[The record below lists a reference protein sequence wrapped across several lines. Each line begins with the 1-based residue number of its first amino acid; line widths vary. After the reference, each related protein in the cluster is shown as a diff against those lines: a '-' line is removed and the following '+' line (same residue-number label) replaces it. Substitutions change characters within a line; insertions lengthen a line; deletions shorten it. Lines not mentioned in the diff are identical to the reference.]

1 MPSSQSLSDPRRV
14 TVRLPD
20 FLPDFLPELLGH
32 AAFAG
37 VAILL
42 LLAAGQPLLTDDTWL
57 HLALGKAYA
66 AEGPWLSADPLLAR
80 ALGPPAPAAW
90 LFDVGL
96 FGVERWA
103 GFSGLRAVH
112 VAGVA
117 AILALTWSL
126 LRRASG
132 SRLFASLAS
141 GLFIA
146 LSAYRL
152 IQLRPHLL
160 TMLAVLALYWLLL
173 EGTSP
178 PSRKRIAGAV
188 VLFAI
193 WANVHAAFLLGPLLV
208 GAAFAGGL
216 IAMLWRDA
224 GARERSRGRA
234 IGLAAAGGLGGL
246 ATLLNPGGIQ
256 PHLAWFVAGRETPDL
271 ARVGDEWSAVNL
283 FAFPLP
289 GLPPSPLAWLIFW
302 GLILA
307 VLALIV
313 HVARRGRQSPNGNET
328 RAPFDPALL
337 FVALLS
343 LALPVIAVRFLW
355 LGIFPLLLLAHALRP
370 WLEARAQEKSI
381 PWIGAVASLLLLPAF
396 LNWGTGPLIF
406 ATLPG
411 TWAGYAEPYRAG
423 KYHADLIWMLDD
435 AGLQGTAFADYH
447 MAGFAGY
454 WLAPDIRTLVN
465 GTLNVPQDVIA
476 ANLPLRERR
485 GQREGETYTEL
496 LDRQGIDLFLG
507 IRLPRAADSARPWFY
522 STAHLERTPGW
533 IPIFRNLTSAIYLR
547 ANAKNQPNLQ
557 RLVEYYAEQEV
568 PFDPAVGFDAE
579 RVIRKN
585 RNWAILH
592 GLIPRHF
599 GAITKAA
606 YGSDP
611 KLKVQGRGTLA
622 AIYTALGLYER
633 AIGLDRKRLEADP
646 GIVAVRRRLVWCLLR
661 LGRITEALEF
671 AEPLG
676 ETPPGDWLSHRIY
689 DVAREVIDSNAEARA
704 GLIARLPVLSYAEA
718 AALTA
723 GLAIPVP
730 RVPAR

>member
-1 MPSSQSLSDPRRV
+1 MPTSECILNKASL
-14 TVRLPD
+14 TEH
-20 FLPDFLPELLGH
+20 LPEIVSWVAFMGLAAPLL
-32 AAFAG
+32 
-37 VAILL
+37 V
-42 LLAAGQPLLTDDTWL
+42 AAGQPILTDDTWL

-66 AEGPWLSADPLLAR
+66 AAGPWLDADPLLASP
-80 ALGPPAPAAW
+80 LGPPTPTAW

-96 FGVERWA
+96 FGIERWA
-103 GFSGLRAVH
+103 GFTGLRAVH
-112 VAGVA
+112 LVSVA
-117 AILALTWSL
+117 AILALAWWL

-132 SRLFASLAS
+132 SRIFASLGC
-141 GLFIA
+141 GLFAA
-146 LSAYRL
+146 LAAYRL
-152 IQLRPHLL
+152 IQLRPHLFTL
-160 TMLAVLALYWLLL
+160 LAVLTLYWLLL
-173 EGTSP
+173 ESTSP
-178 PSRKRIAGAV
+178 PSRKRIAGAAL
-188 VLFAI
+188 LFAA
-193 WANVHAAFLLGPLLV
+193 WANMHAAFLLGPLLV
-208 GAAFAGGL
+208 GTALGGIL
-216 IAMLWRDA
+216 IAMALGDAERRTRD
-224 GARERSRGRA
+224 RGRA
-234 IGLAAAGGLGGL
+234 TGLALAAGLGGA
-246 ATLLNPGGIQ
+246 ATLLNPSGLQ
-256 PHLAWFVAGRETPDL
+256 SHLAWFVAGRETPEL
-271 ARVGDEWSAVNL
+271 ARVGDEWSAVDL

-307 VLALIV
+307 VVALIV
-313 HVARRGRQSPNGNET
+313 HAARRARQSPNGNET
-328 RAPFDPALL
+328 RASVDPALL
-337 FVALLS
+337 SVALLS
-343 LALPVIAVRFLW
+343 LALPLLAVRFLW
-355 LGIFPLLLLAHALRP
+355 LGIFPLLLLAHTLRP
-370 WLEARAQEKSI
+370 WLEARAQTKWV
-381 PWIGAVASLLLLPAF
+381 PWIGAGASLLLVPAL

-435 AGLQGTAFADYH
+435 TGLQGTAFADYH

-496 LDRQGIDLFLG
+496 LDRHGVDLFLG
-507 IRLPRAADSARPWFY
+507 IRLPRAADSTRPWFY

-533 IPIFRNLTSAIYLR
+533 IPIFRNLTGAIYLR
-547 ANAKNQPNLQ
+547 TNAKNQPNLQ
-557 RLVEYYAEQEV
+557 RLIEYYAEQEV

-579 RVIRKN
+579 QVTRKN
-585 RNWAILH
+585 RTWAILH

-599 GAITKAA
+599 GAITEAA

-611 KLKVQGRGTLA
+611 KLKLQGRGTLA
-622 AIYTALGLYER
+622 AIYSALGLYER
-633 AIGLDRKRLEADP
+633 AIELDRKRLEADP
-646 GIVAVRRRLVWCLLR
+646 GIIPVRRRLVWCLLR

-676 ETPPGDWLSHRIY
+676 ETPPGDWLSHRIH
-689 DVAREVIDSNAEARA
+689 DVAQEVIDAGEEARA

-718 AALTA
+718 AALST

-730 RVPAR
+730 RIPAR

>member
-1 MPSSQSLSDPRRV
+1 MFDPRRFIE
-14 TVRLPD
+14 RLPE
-20 FLPDFLPELLGH
+20 FLPEILAH
-32 AAFAG
+32 AAFGAMA
-37 VAILL
+37 VLL

-66 AEGPWLSADPLLAR
+66 AEGPWLSADPLLAQ
-80 ALGPPAPAAW
+80 ALGPPAPTAW

-103 GFSGLRAVH
+103 GFTGLRAVH

-117 AILALTWSL
+117 AILALAWSL

-160 TMLAVLALYWLLL
+160 TMLAALGLYWLLL

-188 VLFAI
+188 LLFAI

-208 GAAFAGGL
+208 GTAFAGGL
-216 IAMLWRDA
+216 IAMLWGDA
-224 GARERSRGRA
+224 ETRERSRGRA
-234 IGLAAAGGLGGL
+234 IGLAAAGGLGGM
-246 ATLLNPGGIQ
+246 ATFLNPGGIQ
-256 PHLAWFVAGRETPDL
+256 PHLAWFVAGRETPEL
-271 ARVGDEWSAVNL
+271 ARVGDEWSAVDL
-283 FAFPLP
+283 FVFPLP
-289 GLPPSPLAWLIFW
+289 GLPPSPLAWLVFW

-307 VLALIV
+307 GLALTV
-313 HVARRGRQSPNGNET
+313 HAVRRARRLPNGNE
-328 RAPFDPALL
+328 AQASVDPALL

-343 LALPVIAVRFLW
+343 LALPLIAVRFLW

-370 WLEARAQEKSI
+370 WLRARTQKKWG
-381 PWIGAVASLLLLPAF
+381 PWIGAGASLLLLPAL
-396 LNWGTGPLIF
+396 LNWGTGSLIL

-435 AGLQGTAFADYH
+435 ARLQGTAFTDYH

-454 WLAPDIRTLVN
+454 WLAPDVRTLVN
-465 GTLNVPQDVIA
+465 GTLNVSQDVIA
-476 ANLPLRERR
+476 ANLPLRQRR

-496 LDRQGIDLFLG
+496 LDRHGVDLFLG
-507 IRLPRAADSARPWFY
+507 IRLPRAADSTRPWFY
-522 STAHLERTPGW
+522 TTTHLERTPGW
-533 IPIFRNLTSAIYLR
+533 IPIFRNLTGAIYLR
-547 ANAKNQPNLQ
+547 ANAKNQPNLD
-557 RLVEYYAEQEV
+557 RVVEYYAEQEV

-579 RVIRKN
+579 QVIRKN
-585 RNWAILH
+585 RTWAILH

-599 GAITKAA
+599 GAIAKAA

-611 KLKVQGRGTLA
+611 TTKVQGRGTLA
-622 AIYTALGLYER
+622 AIYAALGLYER
-633 AIGLDRKRLEADP
+633 AIGIDFKRLEKDP
-646 GIVAVRRRLVWCLLR
+646 DVIAVRRRVVWCLLR
-661 LGRITEALEF
+661 LGRVTEALEF

-676 ETPPGDWLSHRIY
+676 ETPAADLLSHRIH
-689 DVAREVIDSNAEARA
+689 DVAHEVIDASEETRA

-718 AALTA
+718 SALA
-723 GLAIPVP
+723 GGLAIPAP
-730 RVPAR
+730 RTPPR